1 MNTTY
6 KGRNG
11 LLTRNGVSLLV
22 PFIMITACF
31 TLWGFTNDMTTT
43 IVSAFSKIFRM
54 NMVESSMVN
63 FSNYFGYFI
72 MAIPAALFIR
82 RFHFKA
88 GVVLGLGI
96 YALGALLFFPAK
108 AIGAFPAFL
117 LAYFVMTCGLAFLE
131 TSCHPFIYSLGSE
144 DGGIIRLNLAQAF
157 NALGAVIGMFVARDV
172 VQAGMS
178 QLSRAERMSLPPEQ
192 FEIVKNNDLS
202 VLIQPYLI
210 ISVFIILL
218 MLVIIFKRIT
228 ADNDKRSTESLR
240 SNVHEILSL
249 RNYREGVLTEF
260 FYVGAQVACWTFII
274 QYGTRIF
281 LAEGLTE
288 AAAEMMAQKYNI
300 AAIILFAISR
310 FVFSWL
316 LKFFAPGRLL
326 SITAIIAITAI
337 FGVILFTD
345 RNGLYCLVLVSGCM
359 SLMFSTIY
367 GITLR
372 GLGKHVK
379 LASAGLTMA
388 VFGGSVFPAIQAAI
402 IDWNITI
409 FGLPAV
415 NISFVI
421 PMICF
426 MVVALFGHRAFVRHR
441 ITHEL

>member
-31 TLWGFTNDMTTT
+31 SLWGFTNDMTTT

-260 FYVGAQVACWTFII
+260 FYVGAQVACWTFMLQDDCSPSPPSLPSQPSSASSSSPTATGSIASCWLAVACHSCSPPSTALLCAVSASTSSWPVPDSPW
-274 QYGTRIF
+274 QYSAAQYSPLSRPPSSTGTS
-281 LAEGLTE
+281 LSSA
-288 AAAEMMAQKYNI
+288 Y
-300 AAIILFAISR
+300 
-310 FVFSWL
+310 
-316 LKFFAPGRLL
+316 LL
-326 SITAIIAITAI
+326 STS
-337 FGVILFTD
+337 
-345 RNGLYCLVLVSGCM
+345 RS
-359 SLMFSTIY
+359 S
-367 GITLR
+367 
-372 GLGKHVK
+372 
-379 LASAGLTMA
+379 
-388 VFGGSVFPAIQAAI
+388 FP
-402 IDWNITI
+402 
-409 FGLPAV
+409 
-415 NISFVI
+415 
-421 PMICF
+421 
-426 MVVALFGHRAFVRHR
+426 
-441 ITHEL
+441 